1 MKNLRWL
8 IFICFVGINS
18 VIVAQQEFKEW
29 APMGANW
36 LYIKETIGGEYYC
49 VRIAHERDTIAL
61 KHKYKVFDVYALQ
74 IRPAFRDRFEVL
86 LGSYYISTVGDTVF
100 EYCRGEKKETFYIDR
115 DSVGVKFYPYRDC
128 DPSDTVWVRLDTVYY
143 KNMYSSGPSA
153 KYKMRVYSSNAVYR
167 WGAVA
172 EKDTVPEIMPYR
184 SLTTAYNLRFS
195 NFSYHKYLVHNTPCR
210 CIYPIVNYPAVSPDY
225 FDCYYDPNLG
235 SFVFYSGQCWFRNAY
250 MSVGNVAEKASFKLF
265 PNPAKDKLYLVSD
278 RPEELIYILYDSK
291 GKYLLSDKFQ
301 QSTSLDIS
309 HLSPST
315 YYICVQNKSEVI
327 GRQKFIKD

>member
-1 MKNLRWL
+1 
-8 IFICFVGINS
+8 
-18 VIVAQQEFKEW
+18 
-29 APMGANW
+29 MGANW

-100 EYCRGEKKETFYIDR
+100 EYCRKENKEVYYVDR
-115 DSVGVKFYPYRDC
+115 ELVGDTIYPYRSC
-128 DPSDTVWVRLDTVYY
+128 NPTDTVWVRLDTVYY
-143 KNMYSSGPSA
+143 KNMNSAGSAA
-153 KYKMRVYSSNAVYR
+153 KYKMKVYSSNAAYFS
-167 WGAVA
+167 WGKYVT
-172 EKDTVPEIMPYR
+172 KDTVAEFMPYKAITVSYLIR
-184 SLTTAYNLRFS
+184 SN
-195 NFSYHKYLVHNTPCR
+195 NFNYHKYFVHNTHCR
-210 CIYPIVNYPAVSPDY
+210 CVYPIVNEPAVSPDY